1 MCFASSVLQLL
12 DRAPEAAVG
21 AERLSSTSSVSSSTT
36 TTPGTRDDGSQ
47 PARKLGAVGGASS
60 SYGNYGRVFDPH
72 PRLHWKINVENPDEA
87 QAAVL
92 ERLNMS
98 QQVQQVRDERRSV
111 DPFFFSLFNL

>member
-1 MCFASSVLQLL
+1 
-12 DRAPEAAVG
+12 
-21 AERLSSTSSVSSSTT
+21 VSSSTT